1 MEYSI
6 TGVKPLDSKRSL
18 VFINDELAF
27 ALYNRELRNFHIEEG
42 SLLSSLSFE
51 EITEKLL
58 VKRAKLRAMNLLKN
72 RDYSK
77 SVLITKLKEGY
88 YPKEAIDSAIEYV
101 ESYGY
106 IDDYRYAYNYIYS
119 HVSYKSK
126 RQMEGWLLQKG
137 VDRNVIAQAYSEI
150 CDDEDDSTELAVIKK
165 VIMKKIHSLSLY
177 EEYTYEQ
184 RYKLY
189 AYVVRKG
196 FNGKLVKKV
205 LNELSEN

>member
-77 SVLITKLKEGY
+77 
-88 YPKEAIDSAIEYV
+88 DS
-101 ESYGY
+101 
-106 IDDYRYAYNYIYS
+106 
-119 HVSYKSK
+119 
-126 RQMEGWLLQKG
+126 
-137 VDRNVIAQAYSEI
+137 
-150 CDDEDDSTELAVIKK
+150 
-165 VIMKKIHSLSLY
+165 
-177 EEYTYEQ
+177 
-184 RYKLY
+184 
-189 AYVVRKG
+189 
-196 FNGKLVKKV
+196 
-205 LNELSEN
+205 